1 MRKVASQKR
10 KRGEEANQLTPD
22 VQAQHRDRNNKK
34 NQDTSPG
41 KISNFI
47 VISTNENDL
56 GELPEEE

>member
-10 KRGEEANQLTPD
+10 KGGGTNQLTPID
-22 VQAQHRDRNNKK
+22 LQSQHRNRSNKK
-34 NQDTSPG
+34 NQDTSPR

-56 GELPEEE
+56 GELPDEE